1 MTSKTLRKGFFRGKK
16 IPVLP
21 IFQCTR
27 ARGIAI
33 SGNKILITGQFGKT
47 AWFGPYLKTA
57 ADLSD
62 IFMAGLDLNGNFL
75 WLSSVGGSADAY
87 EDLGYES
94 GNAICGQSGG
104 LVYAT
109 GSTLSGAQFGS
120 TYLPAWSRTDMFV
133 AKLIV
138 PPAQEPGTLSG
149 FSALIV
155 EDSASVAQSE
165 KKPFLQMKI
174 ICR

>member
-1 MTSKTLRKGFFRGKK
+1 
-16 IPVLP
+16 
-21 IFQCTR
+21 
-27 ARGIAI
+27 
-33 SGNKILITGQFGKT
+33 
-47 AWFGPYLKTA
+47 
-57 ADLSD
+57 
-62 IFMAGLDLNGNFL
+62 MAGLDLNGNLL

-120 TYLPAWSRTDMFV
+120 TYLPAWSRKDMFV

-165 KKPFLQMKI
+165 KKTFPANENNLPLIYPNPNQGIFSIRIDGFAEEATEVIVMKI
-174 ICR
+174 GRAHV